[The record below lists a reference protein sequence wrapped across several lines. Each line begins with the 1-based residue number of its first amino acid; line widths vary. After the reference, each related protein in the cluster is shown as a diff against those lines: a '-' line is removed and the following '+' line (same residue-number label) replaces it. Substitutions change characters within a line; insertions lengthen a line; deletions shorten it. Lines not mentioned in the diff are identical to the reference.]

1 MYTDADLDDAVRRDI
16 LQSDAVIA
24 FRRYIE
30 QKRGVRG
37 ADEEHVRFL
46 SSFNDVFV
54 VIACGLFLG
63 TGLWVVFDRIS
74 LFAGGLFLASAAWG
88 LAEVFTRRR
97 RMALPSIVLLGAFI
111 GGGILCFTPEDLD
124 DFIPL
129 AAIVVGGCAAAI
141 HWLRFR
147 VPITPAVG
155 AGFGVMCFIF
165 LLGQYTQLLEVYST
179 VIALSAGVV
188 VFLWAMRWDI
198 SDTQRQTRRS
208 DVAFW
213 LHLLAAPLL
222 VHPVF
227 SVLVADD
234 GHVGFLQG
242 GAIFAAYGALA
253 IVSLLIDRRA
263 LMVSALGYVIF
274 ALYNLFEQ
282 NNVTTSFAATCAVV
296 GAALVFLSIFW
307 GRARTLFLQFVP
319 ASFSLCLPPSSPHLH
334 DEGIKKGAA

>member
-1 MYTDADLDDAVRRDI
+1 MYTDADLDDAVRHNI
-16 LQSDAVIA
+16 LQFDSVAA
-24 FRRYIE
+24 FRHYIE
-30 QKRGVRG
+30 QRRGTRG

-46 SSFNDVFV
+46 SSFNDIFV

-63 TGLWVVFDRIS
+63 TGFWVVFAQAG
-74 LFAGGLFLASAAWG
+74 LFTGGLFLAGAAWG
-88 LAEVFTRRR
+88 LAEVFTLRR
-97 RMALPSIVLLGAFI
+97 RMALPSIALLGAF
-111 GGGILCFTPEDLD
+111 
-124 DFIPL
+124 
-129 AAIVVGGCAAAI
+129 VGGSMLCSTLKDLGDFSPLLAMAVGGVAASV

-155 AGFGVMCFIF
+155 AGLGIVCLTF
-165 LLGQYTQLLEVYST
+165 LLEHYTKVLEENGT
-179 VIALSAGVV
+179 VVALCSGVV
-188 VFLWAMRWDI
+188 IFLWAMRWDM

-227 SVLVADD
+227 STLVGDD
-234 GHVGFLQG
+234 GYVGFLQ
-242 GAIFAAYGALA
+242 ASVIFAAYGTLA

-282 NNVTTSFAATCAVV
+282 NSVTTSFATTCAVV
-296 GAALVFLSIFW
+296 GAALIFLSVFW
-307 GRARTLFLQFVP
+307 GRARALFLQFFP
-319 ASFSLCLPPSSPHLH
+319 ESFSLRLPP
-334 DEGIKKGAA
+334 